1 MTRPLAPGKGSA
13 PSYVARIWHK
23 LRTAPAEDHGAKRW
37 RRIFVSMGGAL
48 FARLFGFA
56 CNILMI
62 PLALGFLGAENYGI
76 WVTLTGAVT
85 LLTFFDLGIGIG
97 LQNRVAMLLGKDQL
111 ELSGHCLRSTLAVL
125 ISIVAILFC
134 ALVYVILETGI
145 PSLLFRDPHFAQIDF
160 RGVLLIVVGAFM
172 LGLPLGLFSR
182 MAFGLQQGWISSVAT
197 SFGAGF
203 SLLAVFLASTLGLG
217 FKSFV
222 AVTVLPPII
231 AQLICLVL
239 LRRHIPGGLSLLGSF
254 SLGEGLE
261 TLRQGSH
268 YMLPQI
274 AGAIITQGPLVFLGT
289 LSSPLNAATYSILA
303 RIGAPF
309 QQLQQMFLVQVWPA
323 ITEAMHRQDTVW
335 LRTTLRRVL
344 KLNIIFGT
352 CAAALVTLTVVLLF
366 PLLTKNSSIQ
376 PTMLVILIYAASVGI
391 NCVNQG
397 LAYIANGLSR
407 LTMQNW
413 LAIISIAFAFTVFPF
428 VAARYG
434 ITGTLGAFIVLNG
447 LFATPLL
454 YREYWS
460 YMRQEHGI

>member
-1 MTRPLAPGKGSA
+1 MTRLLVSERGPAS
-13 PSYVARIWHK
+13 SYASRIWRK
-23 LRTAPAEDHGAKRW
+23 LRANPDDDHGTKRW

-48 FARLFGFA
+48 FGRLFGFA
-56 CNILMI
+56 CNLLTI
-62 PLALGFLGAENYGI
+62 PLALGYLGAENYGV
-76 WVTLTGAVT
+76 WVTLTSSVT
-85 LLTFFDLGIGIG
+85 LLTFFDFGIGIG
-97 LQNRVAMLLGKDQL
+97 LQNRIAMFLGRDQL
-111 ELSGHCLRSTLAVL
+111 ELCGHCFRSTLAVL
-125 ISIVAILFC
+125 ISIVAFLFGV
-134 ALVYVILETGI
+134 LVYIILGTNI
-145 PSLLFRDPHFAQIDF
+145 PGLVFRDPHFAQVDF
-160 RGVLLIVVGAFM
+160 HGALLIVVGAFM

-182 MAFGLQQGWISSVAT
+182 IAFGLQQGWIASVAT
-197 SFGAGF
+197 ACGAGF
-203 SLLAVFLASTLGLG
+203 SLVAVLMASTLGIG
-217 FKSFV
+217 FTSFV
-222 AVTVLPPII
+222 AVTVLPPIA

-254 SLGEGLE
+254 SFREGSE

-289 LSSPLNAATYSILA
+289 LSSPLNAATYSILS

-344 KLNIIFGT
+344 KLNIVFGLCGT
-352 CAAALVTLTVVLLF
+352 GMVTVTVVLLF
-366 PLLTKNSSIQ
+366 PILARNTSIQ
-376 PTMLVILIYAASVGI
+376 PTILVILIYSAGVGI

-413 LAIISIAFAFTVFPF
+413 LAIISIVFAFTVFPF
-428 VAARYG
+428 VAPRYG
-434 ITGTLGAFIVLNG
+434 IAGTLVSFIILNG

-454 YREYWS
+454 YREYRA
-460 YMRQEHGI
+460 YLHEEHGS